1 MKALL
6 VVAVLAVPA
15 GHTTAPVY
23 SYMTDNVLARTG
35 TFIYKTSDM
44 VVLYCISA
52 PPKVAIQ
59 CVVRTPAD
67 RLVLIDAQVT
77 ENRT

>member
-1 MKALL
+1 
-6 VVAVLAVPA
+6 
-15 GHTTAPVY
+15 
-23 SYMTDNVLARTG
+23 MTDNVLARTG